1 MKVLVIVVRLLELK
15 IKYVLVGGASYTI
28 DVTAVSLALK
38 SGIPHLHYCTG
49 IGIPQVPYPVQG
61 RDVHVPSRF
70 PTTGIFTIGPLGPC
84 PPPLWAVDDRPK
96 GGPRS
101 VDQKYS
107 KSKVSHTAT
116 QSCHLEL
123 INARKVKPGSIE
135 KCLALQFFPCWFYSC
150 LTARFW
156 PWIIFFGFFCN

>member
-84 PPPLWAVDDRPK
+84 PPPFGPSMTGQK
-96 GGPRS
+96 GGQGPLTKNIAN
-101 VDQKYS
+101 QK
-107 KSKVSHTAT
+107 SHTLLPRVAIC
-116 QSCHLEL
+116 S
-123 INARKVKPGSIE
+123 
-135 KCLALQFFPCWFYSC
+135 
-150 LTARFW
+150 
-156 PWIIFFGFFCN
+156 